1 MLRPWSRLTSIL
13 RGGRSR
19 PEVHSGGVVFVSDAD
34 DGPMRSAKVGA
45 TVQNAGGGPPWIVVD
60 HSVVSVIVTKWPG
73 RLWKVEILE
82 AAREQP
88 HAGVNYTRAV
98 SVKVIEEMATSELF
112 GPHGSR
118 VYAMIERARALTTED
133 LAVLGASVHS
143 LARAAYS
150 RGWRKWLG
158 LGEPE
163 SGDPSEDY
171 ADTLA
176 VPGGTRSPIHSGFTV
191 LHSVLAE
198 RARGLVGDAAF
209 VVDDEGNQS
218 FTPEWA
224 SAADAFLHAAMA
236 FGAPE
241 LLSPTDREA
250 ITQAWRRRYGEE
262 V

>member
-1 MLRPWSRLTSIL
+1 
-13 RGGRSR
+13 
-19 PEVHSGGVVFVSDAD
+19 
-34 DGPMRSAKVGA
+34 MRSAKAG
-45 TVQNAGGGPPWIVVD
+45 TTIRNADGGPPWIVVD
-60 HSVVSVIVTKWPG
+60 HSFESVIVTKWPG

-82 AAREQP
+82 AAPEQP
-88 HAGVNYTRAV
+88 NAGVNYTRAV
-98 SVKVIEEMATSELF
+98 SVRVIEELATSELF
-112 GPHGSR
+112 GPYGAR
-118 VYAMIERARALTTED
+118 VCAVIERARALTTDD
-133 LAVLGASVHS
+133 LTVLAASGHP

-158 LGEPE
+158 SGEPE
-163 SGDPSEDY
+163 SGDSSEDY

-176 VPGGTRSPIHSGFTV
+176 IPGGARSPIHSGFTV

-209 VVDDEGNQS
+209 VVDDEGNQA
-218 FTPEWA
+218 FTPVWA

-241 LLSPTDREA
+241 LLSPADRNA
-250 ITQAWRRRYGEE
+250 LTQAWRKRYGEE